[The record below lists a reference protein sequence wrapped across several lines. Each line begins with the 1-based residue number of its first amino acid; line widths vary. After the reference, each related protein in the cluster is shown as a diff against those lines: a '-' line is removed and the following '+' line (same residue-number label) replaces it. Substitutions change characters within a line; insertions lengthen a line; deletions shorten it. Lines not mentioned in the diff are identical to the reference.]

1 MLGHCAIS
9 ECPIS
14 ALPEA
19 VEAAPGG
26 GHGKPTR
33 RKKPRAPRLVQ
44 TTHPDRRFVK
54 GQIVAASPGDSNG
67 DRWIDI
73 EVTWTAA

>member
-1 MLGHCAIS
+1 MANITRIS
-9 ECPIS
+9 FFQTS
-14 ALPEA
+14 AFIDETL
-19 VEAAPGG
+19 AAA
-26 GHGKPTR
+26 KV
-33 RKKPRAPRLVQ
+33 KFE